1 MKTKYLYDVF
11 FKRIV
16 QVFLISL
23 LIISPSIIWGQ
34 YVTFSDESQSAGVA
48 EPDSGTGHG
57 VTFADFN
64 GDGLLDIYM
73 VNWGNQPNFLFINN
87 GDGTFTNRAE
97 AYGVT
102 VPLGSDRGVSAADFD
117 NDGDMDFYVSSGGH
131 NYFFRNDNNQR
142 FTNITYSANVSDG
155 GEGMNVC
162 FGDYDNDGDLDLL
175 ITNQDYG
182 ENQLFHNNGDGTF
195 SKVTEQAGLG
205 NHKYSNGAAFF
216 DYDNDGYPD
225 IFIARGTRDKNYS
238 GLLYHNN
245 GNGTFTELA
254 ASAGAGVPGNELG
267 VAIGDYNNDGYLDIY
282 VTEVWQPN
290 RLYRNNGDGTFTDVA
305 AQAGVADA
313 GRNVGCTFGDFNND
327 GYLDIYE
334 TTYGGYNRLYRNNGD
349 GSFSKVGGFAGVNH
363 WGNGFGLTLGD
374 YNRDGQVDIFLSNAG
389 QRAVLFKNNGSGH
402 GWLALK
408 LTGQQS
414 NRSAIGARIKAVAGG
429 KTQIREI
436 CGGSSYVSENSLE
449 VYFGFGNADSI
460 DSLVIHWPSGIV
472 QKFMHLQ
479 LNQYLSITETQTPS
493 EPQLSVDPE
502 RLNLGYSGVQA
513 SFQIHN
519 SGGGQ
524 LNWQIEGNWNAPW
537 ISGISPL
544 SGTNDGQV
552 TVQID
557 RTDLTA
563 GIYRKTLHI
572 TSNGGEDSLKIIV
585 KVSSPENFNLRMV
598 AGGQDYI
605 DRAGELWRADQP
617 YTPGDWGYVG
627 GKVNVEKDSIKN
639 TTDPYL
645 YQTERYGLNAYKFDV
660 PDGRYTVILH
670 FAEIYWHQSGKRIF
684 NVSVEDSLVLDHY
697 DIFAEVGADYA
708 TIHAYTA
715 KVSDGLLTIDFKT
728 IQDNSEITAIEIIG
742 LSTPNFPVELT
753 SLNAAL
759 MGANQIRLEWSTKTE
774 TNNLGFEIERKYEN
788 KDFKKIGF
796 VNGNGTSNNPQYYEF
811 RDRVDEMGD
820 YTYRLKQIDL
830 NGLFKYSSEARVT
843 VAAPPNIIVLQN
855 YPNPFN
861 NSTLI
866 QYSVPEKFSGQTVKL
881 TIYDITGDIVKETT
895 RNKTKAG
902 EYDFRW
908 DGTDEN
914 DHPVASGLFFY
925 RLKVGPI
932 EKFSRMILLK

>member
-1 MKTKYLYDVF
+1 M
-11 FKRIV
+11 
-16 QVFLISL
+16 
-23 LIISPSIIWGQ
+23 
-34 YVTFSDESQSAGVA
+34 
-48 EPDSGTGHG
+48 
-57 VTFADFN
+57 
-64 GDGLLDIYM
+64 
-73 VNWGNQPNFLFINN
+73 
-87 GDGTFTNRAE
+87 
-97 AYGVT
+97 
-102 VPLGSDRGVSAADFD
+102 
-117 NDGDMDFYVSSGGH
+117 
-131 NYFFRNDNNQR
+131 
-142 FTNITYSANVSDG
+142 
-155 GEGMNVC
+155 
-162 FGDYDNDGDLDLL
+162 
-175 ITNQDYG
+175 
-182 ENQLFHNNGDGTF
+182 
-195 SKVTEQAGLG
+195 
-205 NHKYSNGAAFF
+205 
-216 DYDNDGYPD
+216 
-225 IFIARGTRDKNYS
+225 
-238 GLLYHNN
+238 
-245 GNGTFTELA
+245 
-254 ASAGAGVPGNELG
+254 
-267 VAIGDYNNDGYLDIY
+267 
-282 VTEVWQPN
+282 
-290 RLYRNNGDGTFTDVA
+290 
-305 AQAGVADA
+305 
-313 GRNVGCTFGDFNND
+313 
-327 GYLDIYE
+327 
-334 TTYGGYNRLYRNNGD
+334 
-349 GSFSKVGGFAGVNH
+349 
-363 WGNGFGLTLGD
+363 
-374 YNRDGQVDIFLSNAG
+374 
-389 QRAVLFKNNGSGH
+389 
-402 GWLALK
+402 
-408 LTGQQS
+408 
-414 NRSAIGARIKAVAGG
+414 
-429 KTQIREI
+429 
-436 CGGSSYVSENSLE
+436 
-449 VYFGFGNADSI
+449 
-460 DSLVIHWPSGIV
+460 IHWPSGIV
-472 QKFMHLQ
+472 QKFTHVQ

-524 LNWQIEGNWNAPW
+524 LNWQIDGNWNAPW